1 MAKKRYICTQFC
13 ENKSH
18 FKYISMEI
26 KGKITQVLPLQQG
39 VGQRTGNQWRKQEYV
54 LETYDRFPR
63 KVLFNFFNEAI
74 DQNPLQVGDDI
85 NLSFD
90 HESRSYVGR
99 DGVERWSTDVRG
111 WKVEKIDPATIG
123 VPAYG
128 APVQQAAPMAQP
140 APVVG
145 QFPQAPAPAAPNPTE
160 DLPF

>member
-1 MAKKRYICTQFC
+1 
-13 ENKSH
+13 
-18 FKYISMEI
+18 MEL

-39 VGQRTGNQWRKQEYV
+39 IGQRTGNAWKKQEYV

-63 KVLFNFFNEAI
+63 KVLFNFFNEAV
-74 DQNPLQVGDDI
+74 DTYPLQVGDDI

-90 HESRSYVGR
+90 LESRSYVGR

-111 WKVEKIDPATIG
+111 WKAEKIDPATIAA
-123 VPAYG
+123 PAYG
-128 APVQQAAPMAQP
+128 APVGQPVQPAPIGQP